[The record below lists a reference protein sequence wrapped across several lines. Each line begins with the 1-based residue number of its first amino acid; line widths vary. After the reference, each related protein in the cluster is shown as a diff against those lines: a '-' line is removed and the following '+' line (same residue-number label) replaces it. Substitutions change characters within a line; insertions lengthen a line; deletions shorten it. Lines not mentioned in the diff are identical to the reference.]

1 MMRSALLFCVLLLTS
16 LVFAQEQCY
25 LCRRASPPAPL
36 QTLKYTELRNVEH
49 RVCSTCV
56 KDKTACSICS
66 GPTSTKPEVDGRT
79 ICPDCKKI
87 AIDTPAKAE
96 ALYKEVQ
103 SFVQTL
109 TGVKVEGAPPL
120 RLVQSDELDTRFAE
134 SSGRS
139 FRAHAFYQPYN
150 PEMIYLLT
158 GHSAYDLGPT
168 LAHEFTHAW
177 QSRTC
182 PPQDRM
188 VTEGFASW
196 VGYKYA
202 LSKGYHEQAQRM
214 LGARDPDYGE
224 GLRRCLEIE
233 KKSGVKGLVKF
244 VRESANFQK

>member
-1 MMRSALLFCVLLLTS
+1 MQRALLALSLLLLTTVS
-16 LVFAQEQCY
+16 FAVDQCH
-25 LCRRASPPAPL
+25 LCRRSSPPNPL
-36 QTLKYTELRNVEH
+36 QTIRYTEPRTVEH
-49 RVCSTCV
+49 LVCAYCI
-56 KDKTACSICS
+56 KEKTACSICN
-66 GPTSTKPEVDGRT
+66 GPTVAKREVDGRT

-87 AIDTPAKAE
+87 AIDTPAKAD

-109 TGVKVEGAPPL
+109 TGVKVDGAPPL

-158 GHSAYDLGPT
+158 GHSAIDLGPT

-196 VGYKYA
+196 VGYKFA
-202 LSKGYHEQAQRM
+202 VSKGYHEQARGM

-224 GLRRCLEIE
+224 GLKRCLEIE

-244 VRESANFQK
+244 VREAASFPK